1 MHRTHR
7 LAAAALAALL
17 ALSTAA
23 CADNAETASAD
34 GGSEDGGGDDSSSG
48 GSQPDTNGDG
58 KVVIGVISPGDTDDG
73 QYYEDFLVPARPY
86 IEEQGWELTIID
98 QVNPADALTQ
108 ARNLCRQGADM
119 VALAAVELKDAL
131 PAAEEDGCADSVFTI
146 FGDAE
151 DQLSPAA
158 AQATGQ
164 TVETQYLTG
173 VAAGLIL
180 ESQGGTTA
188 GFVGGPE
195 LDFAVVSA
203 SAFERGMQS
212 VLPDAEL
219 LVTYTG
225 DFDDSGKAREATSS
239 QIGSG
244 ASLIYAYLGGATDA
258 AASAALEGGA
268 LAISPGTDK
277 CADDEGRYGIAS
289 MFASGG
295 YFLNM
300 LNDFAED
307 EITVGET
314 TVYEVGPD
322 NETPGA
328 KICTEAVEG
337 GEELQAELED
347 VAAGIADGSVDVGER

>member
-1 MHRTHR
+1 MLRTHR

-17 ALSTAA
+17 ALTTAA
-23 CADNAETASAD
+23 CADNAEESSTGD
-34 GGSEDGGGDDSSSG
+34 GGSGGGRETSEG
-48 GSQPDTNGDG
+48 TQPDTNGDG

-131 PAAEEDGCADSVFTI
+131 PAADEDVCADSVFTI

-151 DQLSPAA
+151 DQLSPSA

-173 VAAGLIL
+173 VAAGLVL
-180 ESQGGTTA
+180 QSQGGTTA

-244 ASLIYAYLGGATDA
+244 ATLIYAYLGGATDA

-277 CADDEGRYGIAS
+277 CDDGEGRYGIAS

-300 LNDFAED
+300 LNDFAEGD
-307 EITVGET
+307 ITVGET

-328 KICTEAVEG
+328 KICTDVVEG
-337 GEELQAELED
+337 GDELQAQLEE